1 MLGRVGRLPSMRSWS
16 ARSSSDFGYEPAIPQ
31 CPNLHVVVVVSDYGV
46 SAVECLLP
54 RVFGCGVPSRFNHNQ
69 WFETTLAFAEQAHPQ
84 PRWQG
89 VHLNVANPYRIVKPA
104 QLPPAQSA
112 VPPIRLCRKLI
123 RHCDVLLAVQESGEG
138 RSLAADR
145 GPIRSA
151 GAQVLPIAAA
161 DRRRSRCASLVSGL
175 DRCLGGRDERGRRR
189 RAGAGHG
196 AGHRLPKLAA
206 TARRRLNS
214 IPGSVCRGD
223 GRVGDGG
230 RRG

>member
-1 MLGRVGRLPSMRSWS
+1 MPSWS

-31 CPNLHVVVVVSDYGV
+31 CPNLHVVVVVADYGV

-54 RVFGCGVPSRFNHNQ
+54 RVVWMRCSVAVQ
-69 WFETTLAFAEQAHPQ
+69 PQ
-84 PRWQG
+84 PLVRNHPR
-89 VHLNVANPYRIVKPA
+89 VRRTSASATAVAGRPPERREPVPHRQARSTATGPVSGPA
-104 QLPPAQSA
+104 N
-112 VPPIRLCRKLI
+112 RLCQKLI
-123 RHCDVLLAVQESGEG
+123 RHGDVLLAVQESGEG
-138 RSLAADR
+138 RSLAAAR

-161 DRRRSRCASLVSGL
+161 DRRRSRCASRVSGP
-175 DRCLGGRDERGRRR
+175 DRGLGGRDERGRRR
-189 RAGAGHG
+189 RDGAGHG

-206 TARRRLNS
+206 TARRLLNS

-230 RRG
+230 RRA